1 MNKKHK
7 LIANVVVFVIG
18 LLISSS
24 VVFSADIFSQPSSE
38 VMKILSN
45 AFLLPGAILT
55 GLGALI
61 FVSNLG
67 YFGIF
72 DFSFKQMF
80 STFGK
85 KEKRKEFREK
95 YPDFYTYQNEK
106 KKEQAQFSFIL
117 YPGIIFMLLAVVFTI
132 LFFYV

>member
-1 MNKKHK
+1 MKKKHK
-7 LIANVVVFVIG
+7 LIANVIVFVIG
-18 LLISSS
+18 LLISSI
-24 VVFSADIFSQPSSE
+24 VAFSADIFSQTNSE

-45 AFLLPGAILT
+45 AFFLPGVILT

-67 YFGIF
+67 FFNIF
-72 DFSFKQMF
+72 DFSFKQLA

-85 KEKRKEFREK
+85 KEKRKEFRDK
-95 YPDFYTYQNEK
+95 YPDYFTYYNEK
-106 KKEQAQFSFIL
+106 RKEQAQFTFIL
-117 YPGIIFMLLAVVFTI
+117 FPGIIFLLLSVLFTV